1 MGKLKQVV
9 QAKLFNQKKFTIIL
23 KEIGNKQ
30 TLANACDGLFIMLTN
45 LWVCALGR
53 PSLNKPPLPSLS
65 LPTLPPAVSLPYYM
79 TQNDISHL
87 YTSIDI
93 HQAAHVF
100 ACHCRDQKCTRYEWS
115 LP

>member
-23 KEIGNKQ
+23 NEIGNKQ
-30 TLANACDGLFIMLTN
+30 ALANACDGLFIMLTN

-79 TQNDISHL
+79 TQNNISHL
-87 YTSIDI
+87 YIYI
-93 HQAAHVF
+93 N
-100 ACHCRDQKCTRYEWS
+100 RYSSSSALLCLS
-115 LP
+115 LQGSEMYKI